1 MEVYRITLAKYAQQL
16 IAPGTEA
23 RWNSRGYFVIY
34 TAGSRALACLENL
47 VHRDSEGLKNLFKV
61 IVINIP
67 HEIKITEI
75 PETGLLEDWTKSNN
89 LYQTRQIG
97 NTWLSSL
104 ASCVLKVPSAIIKG
118 EFNFLINPSHPAFSK
133 IRISG
138 LEEFEFYSRLKQ

>member
-1 MEVYRITLAKYAQQL
+1 MEVYRITLAKYAGQL

-67 HEIKITEI
+67 DEVEIIEI
-75 PETGLLEDWTKSNN
+75 PETDFPSNWTKSNN
-89 LYQTRQIG
+89 LHQTRQIG

-104 ASCVLKVPSAIIKG
+104 NSCVLKVPSAVIKG
-118 EFNFLINPSHPAFSK
+118 EFNFLINPAHPSLSK
-133 IRISG
+133 IKIMA
-138 LEEFEFYSRLKQ
+138 LEQFEFDSRLK

>member
-16 IAPGTEA
+16 IASGTEA

-67 HEIKITEI
+67 DEVEITEI
-75 PETGLLEDWTKSNN
+75 PETDLLENWTKSNN
-89 LYQTRQIG
+89 LYKTRQAG
-97 NTWLSSL
+97 NTWLNL
-104 ASCVLKVPSAIIKG
+104 HTSCVLKVPSAVIKG
-118 EFNFLINPSHPAFSK
+118 EFNFLINPAHPVFSK
-133 IRISG
+133 IKIKA
-138 LEEFEFYSRLKQ
+138 LEEFEFDSRLK

>member
-67 HEIKITEI
+67 DEVEITAIE
-75 PETGLLEDWTKSNN
+75 ETTMPTDWTKSNK

-104 ASCVLKVPSAIIKG
+104 NSCVLKVPSAVIKG
-118 EFNFLINPSHPAFSK
+118 EFNFLINPAHPSFLK
-133 IRISG
+133 IQIKAI
-138 LEEFEFYSRLKQ
+138 EEFEFDSRLK

>member
-47 VHRDSEGLKNLFKV
+47 VHRDSEGLKNLFNV

-67 HEIKITEI
+67 DEVEITEI
-75 PETGLLEDWTKSNN
+75 FETDLPSNWTKSNN
-89 LYQTRQIG
+89 LHQTRQIG
-97 NTWLSSL
+97 NTWLRSQI
-104 ASCVLKVPSAIIKG
+104 SCVFKVPSAVIKG
-118 EFNFLINPSHPAFSK
+118 EFNFIINPVHPSFSK
-133 IRISG
+133 IKIKA
-138 LEEFEFYSRLKQ
+138 LEKFEFDSRLK